1 MMRTVVASGNDAL
14 SILFQAA
21 ARQEENAPSD
31 ESPPRGA
38 GSKSGGSNG
47 HQRATPK
54 NFESPAAF
62 ENVSRVKR
70 PVELSEVASETLQ
83 IWEACRFVK
92 MGWFTAREAV
102 TFIDLYV
109 IVPEH
114 TALTTVYR

>member
-14 SILFQAA
+14 NILFEAA
-21 ARQEENAPSD
+21 TAGQEDNAPSD
-31 ESPPRGA
+31 ESPSRRT

-62 ENVSRVKR
+62 ETAPRVKYR
-70 PVELSEVASETLQ
+70 VEMSDVASETLQ

-102 TFIDLYV
+102 TFIDL
-109 IVPEH
+109 
-114 TALTTVYR
+114 